1 MLEPLVPSSC
11 HVPQLAVGPA
21 SDHAYIAFFGAG
33 KQLAT
38 FQRKKIEKRI
48 WMSVLYENYGFSD

>member
-48 WMSVLYENYGFSD
+48 